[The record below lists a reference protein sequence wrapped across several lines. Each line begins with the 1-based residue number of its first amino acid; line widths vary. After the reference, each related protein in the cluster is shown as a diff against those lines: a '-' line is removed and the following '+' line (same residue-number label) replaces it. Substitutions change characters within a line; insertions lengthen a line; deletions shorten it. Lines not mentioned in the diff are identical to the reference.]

1 MSEQL
6 RGASGATEPAAAL
19 AAVASGRG
27 ESRLIA
33 GPAGRFWILTAS
45 VVLIFMTGME
55 GTVVATAM
63 PTIISQLGGF
73 ELFSWVFSG
82 YFLAQGVTIPIYGRL
97 ADLYGRKRVLFFG
110 LIVFVIG
117 TTFCGLAPNML
128 WLVVFRVVQGI
139 GAGAVQPIN
148 QTLIGDLYPPA
159 QRAKMAGFFSGIWG
173 IAAIVGPV
181 LGAFVIAA
189 AAWNWVFWITVP
201 IAIIGFVLLA
211 FALHE
216 RIEHRAHRI
225 DYLGAFLM
233 ALGIGLI
240 LYALIQAHHLGLSAF
255 LLLLVVAAAVMT
267 WLIIH
272 ERRVPEP
279 ILPLTV
285 WRNRVI
291 LSGVVGCFGVGCVVM
306 ASTTFLP
313 AYIQGVMGRSPIVA
327 GYALAISSVTWIGGS
342 WAGGQI
348 MLRASYRAATNVGGI
363 FLVIGISML
372 IALDPSP
379 RPALGGDRYRAG
391 RHRHGPQ
398 SEHLH
403 RRGAKRRRLEPA
415 RHRHGDHLADAH
427 AGPDRRHRDLWR
439 GGQSDPGRHARR
451 QRRRSHH
458 GPESARQALGERGRA
473 GHGRR
478 RRCGPECLLGRRCVG
493 AHDHR
498 RRRGAA
504 KGAEP
509 DQRAVEPH
517 QTIGKRS
524 PRKRTTGA
532 RPLFAGAPFGG
543 SFFAFETKGRTPEEL
558 SPYRV
563 MTDDGRRKPNAW

>member
-1 MSEQL
+1 MSAETTRQSD
-6 RGASGATEPAAAL
+6 APAAA
-19 AAVASGRG
+19 GRAPG

-33 GPAGRFWILTAS
+33 GPRGRFWILTAS

-55 GTVVATAM
+55 GTVIATAM

-97 ADLYGRKRVLFFG
+97 ADLYGRKRILFFG

-117 TTFCGLAPNML
+117 TTACGLAPNML

-181 LGAFVIAA
+181 LGAFVIAT

-201 IAIIGFVLLA
+201 IAILGFVLLA

-216 RIEHRAHRI
+216 RIEHRQHRI

-240 LYALIQAHHLGLSAF
+240 LYTLIQAHHLSLSAF
-255 LLLLVVAAAVMT
+255 LLLLIVSAAIMT
-267 WLIIH
+267 GLVFY
-272 ERRVPEP
+272 ERRAPEP
-279 ILPLTV
+279 ILPLTL

-327 GYALAISSVTWIGGS
+327 GYALAISSVTWIAGS
-342 WAGGQI
+342 WGGGQI
-348 MLRASYRAATNVGGI
+348 MLRASYRASTMVGGI
-363 FLVIGISML
+363 FLVTGVVML
-372 IALDPSP
+372 IALDPSRGP
-379 RPALGGDRYRAG
+379 LWAATGTGLVGVGMGLNQNTYTVAAQSVVDWSQRGTATAIISLMRMLGQTVGTAIYGAVVNLTLASTLGDNAVDRILDPDLRDKLSASEVAPVMAGIGDAVQNVYWTAGALVLMIIIA
-391 RHRHGPQ
+391 
-398 SEHLH
+398 
-403 RRGAKRRRLEPA
+403 
-415 RHRHGDHLADAH
+415 
-427 AGPDRRHRDLWR
+427 
-439 GGQSDPGRHARR
+439 
-451 QRRRSHH
+451 
-458 GPESARQALGERGRA
+458 
-473 GHGRR
+473 
-478 RRCGPECLLGRRCVG
+478 
-493 AHDHR
+493 
-498 RRRGAA
+498 GAA
-504 KGAEP
+504 LPKG
-509 DQRAVEPH
+509 
-517 QTIGKRS
+517 
-524 PRKRTTGA
+524 
-532 RPLFAGAPFGG
+532 
-543 SFFAFETKGRTPEEL
+543 L
-558 SPYRV
+558 SPTNAPSSRI
-563 MTDDGRRKPNAW
+563 RR

>member
-1 MSEQL
+1 MSVETTRQDDK
-6 RGASGATEPAAAL
+6 PAAAT
-19 AAVASGRG
+19 SHPPG
-27 ESRLIA
+27 ETRIIA

-97 ADLYGRKRVLFFG
+97 ADLYGRKRILFFG

-117 TTFCGLAPNML
+117 TTACGFAPSML
-128 WLVVFRVVQGI
+128 WLVIFRVVQGI

-173 IAAIVGPV
+173 IAAIIGPV
-181 LGAFVIAA
+181 LGAFVIAET
-189 AAWNWVFWITVP
+189 AWNWVFWITVP
-201 IAIIGFVLLA
+201 IAILGFMLLA

-216 RIEHRAHRI
+216 RIERRPHRI
-225 DYLGAFLM
+225 DYLGAFMM

-240 LYALIQAHHLGLSAF
+240 LYALIQAHQMSLSTF
-255 LLLLVVAAAVMT
+255 LLLLIVAAAIMAL
-267 WLIIH
+267 LIWH
-272 ERRVPEP
+272 EQRTPEP
-279 ILPLTV
+279 ILPLQL
-285 WRNRVI
+285 WSNRVI

-306 ASTTFLP
+306 SSTTFLP

-327 GYALAISSVTWIGGS
+327 GYALAISSVTWIAGS

-363 FLVIGISML
+363 FLVIGTAML
-372 IALDPSP
+372 IALDPS
-379 RPALGGDRYRAG
+379 R
-391 RHRHGPQ
+391 GPLWAATGTGLVGIGMGLDA
-398 SEHLH
+398 EHLH

-415 RHRHGDHLADAH
+415 RHRDRDHLADAH

-439 GGQSDPGRHARR
+439 GGQSDVGQHAGR
-451 QRRRSHH
+451 QRRRPHPR
-458 GPESARQALGERGRA
+458 PESARQALGERGRA
-473 GHGRR
+473 GHGGD
-478 RRCGPECLLGRRCVG
+478 RRCGSECLLGRGRAG
-493 AHDHR
+493 DHDHHR
-498 RRRGAA
+498 RCGLAERV
-504 KGAEP
+504 EP
-509 DQRAVEPH
+509 DKRTVEPDKAL
-517 QTIGKRS
+517 T
-524 PRKRTTGA
+524 
-532 RPLFAGAPFGG
+532 FA
-543 SFFAFETKGRTPEEL
+543 SVTPAKAG
-558 SPYRV
+558 V
-563 MTDDGRRKPNAW
+563 H